1 DDDVTDAPDLLALDQ
16 VRVLELRVRLRDV
29 ADHLLHRAR
38 VRTRG
43 LHPVLRLADL
53 GSRDHLERARHLA
66 VVLHALDLG
75 FDFSAA
81 GHLVLAPLAGIR
93 DRGSGIRKSETRP
106 CRETLLLRIP
116 NPESLIPLAQ
126 NEPVALKS
134 SMPFRNAPSMA
145 SFQSPLSLTCL
156 IRSPAVLAKWAWRA
170 SSNAPIF
177 ATGTSSM

>member
-1 DDDVTDAPDLLALDQ
+1 DHVDLDALRLPLAHLAEQLAEQVVVEAAGQAAVGRDDDVTDAPDLLALDQ
-16 VRVLELRVRLRDV
+16 VRMLELRVRLRDV
-29 ADHLLHRAR
+29 AAHLLHRAR

-66 VVLHALDLG
+66 GVLHALDLG

-93 DRGSGIRKSETRP
+93 DRGLRIRKSETRP

-116 NPESLIPLAQ
+116 NPYSRIPD
-126 NEPVALKS
+126 
-134 SMPFRNAPSMA
+134 
-145 SFQSPLSLTCL
+145 
-156 IRSPAVLAKWAWRA
+156 PAG
-170 SSNAPIF
+170 SE
-177 ATGTSSM
+177 